1 MGHGYPSHTI
11 QIKNL
16 YQINQKIERY
26 EKKIVLSVQFPF
38 FMLKLF
44 ISFLENKFHRHAQ
57 KIPLVFLSGFCLLP

>member
-1 MGHGYPSHTI
+1 MATLHT
-11 QIKNL
+11 QNKNKNL

-26 EKKIVLSVQFPF
+26 EKKIVLSVPL

>member
-1 MGHGYPSHTI
+1 MDHGYLSHTK

-26 EKKIVLSVQFPF
+26 EKKIVLLVHFPLF
-38 FMLKLF
+38 ILKLF

-57 KIPLVFLSGFCLLP
+57 NFPFVF